1 MKYRPEIDGLRAL
14 AVIPVIFFHA
24 GFKSF
29 SGGYI
34 GVDIFFVIS
43 GYLITT
49 ILIDEFQN
57 NSFSIINF
65 YERRARRI
73 LPALYFV
80 MLACIP
86 FAYIWML
93 PNQLKEFSQSLVAVS
108 LFISNLFF
116 WKKSG
121 YFDSATDEMPLLHT
135 WSLAVEEQYY
145 VIVPILLLILWRF
158 GKNKIFWIIVLLA
171 AISLLLSEWG
181 YRNHSNANFY
191 FAPTRAWELFAGA
204 IAAFLVQK
212 KRVQKHNL
220 LSLIGLI
227 AILFSIFV
235 YDKTTPSPSVYILL
249 PVIGTMILIMF
260 AQKDTQV
267 AKILSNKLLVGLG
280 LISYSAYLWH
290 QPLFAF
296 ARIRLSNEPSKMIMM
311 VLILLSLILAVMSW
325 KFVENKFRKKTIS
338 RSIIFLGA
346 AIGLI
351 IFIIIDVLVDKNNG
365 FQERF
370 PEQIIKLDN
379 FRKQQEAIRRSSCD
393 SISGFSKQERCIL
406 GNKENIKGVLIGD
419 SHAQMLWGSLN
430 KTLNDIGIGMYS
442 FAGGGCPPIFNVYR
456 RDIADNEC
464 DKYNK
469 DVYKFILENKEI
481 KYILFSAR
489 WTIYVERERF
499 DNKEGGVETG
509 DDAFLDIIVN
519 GVKEKN
525 SEELR
530 KVKLLRNIKT
540 SLNKF
545 SNLGKKIYIVS
556 PVPEVGFVPA
566 VKMIKSRFFNKEL
579 IAPTHSYDVFLE
591 RNYRVRSLL
600 HNFQEDNEKINIF
613 DISNV
618 FCNKITQRCNTF
630 KDISKPLYYDDDH
643 LSSYGAKIIVNDFIS
658 WIKE

>member
-49 ILIDEFQN
+49 ILIDEFEN

-80 MLACIP
+80 MLVCIP

-93 PNQLKEFSQSLVAVS
+93 PSQLKEFSQSLVAVS

-145 VIVPILLLILWRF
+145 VIVPILLLIIWRL

-181 YRNHSNANFY
+181 SRNHSNANFY

-204 IAAFLVQK
+204 IAAFFVQK
-212 KRVQKHNL
+212 RGVQKHNL

-249 PVIGTMILIMF
+249 PVIGTMMLIMY

-296 ARIRLSNEPSKMIMM
+296 ARIRLSNDPSRIIMM
-311 VLILLSLILAVMSW
+311 ALILLSLILAVMSW
-325 KFVENKFRKKTIS
+325 KFIENKFRKKTIS

-351 IFIIIDVLVDKNNG
+351 IFIIINTLVDKNNG

-370 PEQIIKLDN
+370 PEQIIQLDN
-379 FRKQQEAIRRSSCD
+379 FRKQQEVIRGSSCD

-430 KTLNDIGIGMYS
+430 KKLNDIGIGMYS
-442 FAGGGCPPIFNVYR
+442 FVGGGCPPTFNVYR
-456 RDIADNEC
+456 RDVADNTC
-464 DKYNK
+464 DKYNQ
-469 DVYKFILENKEI
+469 DVYKFVLENKKVEF
-481 KYILFSAR
+481 ILLSAR
-489 WTIYVERERF
+489 WTIYIERERF
-499 DNKEGGVETG
+499 NNKEGGVEPG
-509 DDAFLDIIVN
+509 EDVVLDIITN
-519 GVKEKN
+519 KKKEKN

-530 KVKLLRNIKT
+530 KIKLLQNINK

-545 SNLGKKIYIVS
+545 ANLDKKIYIVS

-566 VKMIKSRFFNKEL
+566 VKMIKNRNLNKNL

-591 RNYRVRSLL
+591 RNYRARSLFN
-600 HNFQEDNEKINIF
+600 NFQKKNNQIKIF
-613 DISNV
+613 DISNNI
-618 FCNKITQRCNTF
+618 CNKVTRRCNTF
-630 KDISKPLYYDDDH
+630 DALKPLYYDDDH
-643 LSSYGAKIIVNDFIS
+643 LSTYGTEIIVKDFVY
-658 WIKE
+658 WLKQ